1 MNLSINKQLSLLF
14 ILALFS
20 VALPQCGKKKK
31 EDPAKAAG
39 AKKPAPPPGKV
50 DGFVVMTS
58 DLTDRVEMS
67 GSITAGET
75 TEIRTEVPGRVVGV
89 YIPEGKFVNK
99 GALLAK
105 LYDGDL
111 RAQLAKL
118 NVQLKAAQVTEDR
131 QRKLAEIEGIS
142 KQEYELSQ
150 LQVNT
155 IRADIAIIR
164 TSLAKTEIRAPY
176 NGKIG
181 LKNVSP
187 GAYISPADVLTTI
200 RKTSEMKLD
209 FNVPEQ
215 YAHLI
220 KNGQE
225 IVFTDEST
233 GSRFT
238 ARVEAM
244 ESAIA
249 DNNRSLLVRADVL
262 GGDDRLIH
270 GSFARISL
278 DIKPGTQSLMV
289 PSQAVLP
296 QARGKKII
304 LYKNG
309 VAKFVEVTTGI
320 RDSVYV
326 EITSGLRAGDTVV
339 VTGLMS
345 TKPESKI
352 SIGKLVN
359 Q

>member
-1 MNLSINKQLSLLF
+1 MNLSINKQLALLF
-14 ILALFS
+14 ILAIFS
-20 VALPQCGKKKK
+20 VALPQCRKKKK
-31 EDPAKAAG
+31 EETKQAAG
-39 AKKPAPPPGKV
+39 AKKPGPPPAKV
-50 DGFVVMTS
+50 DGFVVATS
-58 DLTDRVEMS
+58 DLTDRVELS
-67 GSITAGET
+67 GSLTAGET
-75 TEIRTEVPGRVVGV
+75 TEIKTEVPGRVVSV
-89 YIPEGKFVNK
+89 HIPEGRFVSQ
-99 GALLAK
+99 GTLLAK

-118 NVQLKAAQVTEDR
+118 HVQLKAAQVTEDR
-131 QRKLAEIEGIS
+131 QKKLADIEGIS

-155 IRADIAIIR
+155 IRADISIIQ
-164 TSLAKTEIRAPY
+164 TSIRKTEIRAPY
-176 NGKIG
+176 SGKLG

-187 GAYISPADVLTTI
+187 GAYISPSDVLTTL

-225 IVFTDEST
+225 VVFTDEST
-233 GSRFT
+233 GSRFN

-262 GGDDRLIH
+262 GGDDRLID
-270 GSFARISL
+270 GSFARINL
-278 DIKPGTQSLMV
+278 DMKPGTQSLMV

-296 QARGKKII
+296 QARGKKVI
-304 LYKNG
+304 LYKSG
-309 VAKFVEVTTGI
+309 VAKFVDVTTGI

-326 EITSGLRAGDTVV
+326 EITSGLRPGDTVV

-345 TKPESKI
+345 TKPDSKI
-352 SIGKLVN
+352 SFGKLTN
-359 Q
+359 